1 MSATGVF
8 DLNKATL
15 SLSGRRIT
23 DYTDGADCMQI
34 NPVGDR
40 FSRTIGFQRDIVVK
54 LSARSVTLQ
63 IALLQ
68 NSDDSKFLQETF
80 QSQTDDIANHVALE
94 GLYRDTINGDT
105 ISLHKG
111 WIMALP
117 NFVRGNGH
125 NPITWV
131 ISFEREERKLG

>member
-1 MSATGVF
+1 MSTKDVF
-8 DLNKATL
+8 DLNRATL

-34 NPVGDR
+34 LPIGDR
-40 FSRTIGFQRDIVVK
+40 FSRTSGFSRDVVVK
-54 LSARSVTLQ
+54 LSARSVNLQ
-63 IALLQ
+63 IALMQ
-68 NSDDSKFLQETF
+68 NSEDSKYLQEKF
-80 QSQTDDIANHVALE
+80 NSQTDDIADHVPLE
-94 GLYRDTINGDT
+94 GLYRDSINGDT

-125 NPITWV
+125 NPVTWV
-131 ISFEREERKLG
+131 ISFEREDRKLG